1 MRNCVLFS
9 TILRTRWRNA
19 PRNKSELLK
28 RVESGE
34 LRIDSR
40 GSQVDNSVRLIIV
53 ENDSSRHVGSE
64 RVECIALSILQRH
77 GGVIER
83 FVYRRSALDPLFH
96 PYYINYGANKVEMY
110 YRLRALKCV
119 LSLGR

>member
-19 PRNKSELLK
+19 PRNKSELMK

-34 LRIDSR
+34 LRIDTR
-40 GSQVDNSVRLIIV
+40 GSQVSNSVTVIIV
-53 ENDSSRHVGSE
+53 ENDSSGHVGSE
-64 RVECIALSILQRH
+64 RVEYIALSILQRH

-83 FVYRRSALDPLFH
+83 FVFQR
-96 PYYINYGANKVEMY
+96 
-110 YRLRALKCV
+110 
-119 LSLGR
+119 